1 MKDFVLSDFIC
12 FAILI
17 VTVLYSIVINP
28 FMQWVQLYM
37 KIGYS
42 YKDSVKLV
50 LKDLFGKRNE
60 EENI

>member
-1 MKDFVLSDFIC
+1 MKDFILSDLGCITIL
-12 FAILI
+12 AIAVI
-17 VTVLYSIVINP
+17 YSIVINP